1 MHIWPKLSAALHPAD
16 RPSPP
21 SWCRCYETKFALA
34 TLLQPKTIFEIGVR
48 AGYSAFAFLHAIPTA
63 SYLGIDANGDT
74 HGGFRGAILHARQ
87 LIAPFQAEV
96 HEMTSAEF
104 ASRHDLHPSRGYD
117 LIHIDGDHSFAG
129 CLFDLRLARELGFR
143 HLLVDDTSGIEY
155 VRESC
160 DQFAAEQTEGLTQ
173 IEIDDGHHGAILF
186 HRTNN
191 FTGEPGGVS
200 PGVPPP

>member
-1 MHIWPKLSAALHPAD
+1 MHIWPQLSAVLHPAD
-16 RPSPP
+16 HPSPS

-48 AGYSAFAFLHAIPTA
+48 AGYSAFAFLHAIPAA

-74 HGGFRGAILHARQ
+74 HGGFHGAILHARQ

-96 HEMTSAEF
+96 REMTSAEF
-104 ASRHDLHPSRGYD
+104 ASRHDLHPSQGYD
-117 LIHIDGDHSFAG
+117 LIHIDGDHSFSG

-143 HLLVDDTSGIEY
+143 HLLVDDTSGIKD
-155 VRESC
+155 VREAC

-173 IEIDDGHHGAILF
+173 IEIHDGHHGTILF
-186 HRTNN
+186 HRINN